1 VDGFIMSGVAVG
13 LGAVAALFIP
23 AITPGVA
30 AQRDTD
36 RESVLRPPDI
46 ALVAGGSLA
55 GSKSE

>member
-1 VDGFIMSGVAVG
+1 MSGVAVG